1 MPAINKAAKW
11 TGMLLGA
18 ALMSTTAM
26 AESWKLELDEGGVK
40 LYTSDSDR
48 SPMKSY
54 KVSTT
59 VRGSLSS
66 LVALLNDHTSQPKWM
81 DKVLSV
87 EKLQQMKD
95 GENLFYTVYDAPWPA
110 KDQDNVLYSKWHQ
123 DPVTYEMVQTVMA
136 EPEYLNESKG
146 RQRQAFYKAEWR
158 LLPTGNGNVHVT
170 YQAEIDPGMKRV
182 PEWMKNMFV
191 YEMPV
196 KTIQNMNAMSLDRYT
211 EVTYAYVKEPVDT
224 AVAANAISVASEE

>member
-1 MPAINKAAKW
+1 MPAIKVSKW
-11 TGMLLGA
+11 ACVLLGSM
-18 ALMSTTAM
+18 LSSGVAM
-26 AESWKLELDEGGVK
+26 AEDWKLELDEAGVK
-40 LYTSDSDR
+40 LYTSVSEH
-48 SPMKSY
+48 SSIKSA

-59 VRGSLSS
+59 IKGNLSS
-66 LVALLNDHTSQPKWM
+66 LVALLNDHSNLPKWM

-95 GENLFYTVYDAPWPA
+95 GENLFYTVIDAPWPA

-123 DPVTYEMVQTVMA
+123 DPATYEMVQTVMA

-158 LLPTGNGNVHVT
+158 LLPLGNGTVHVT
-170 YQAEIDPGMKRV
+170 YQAEVDPGLKRV
-182 PEWMKNMFV
+182 PEWMNNMFV

-196 KTIQNMNAMSLDRYT
+196 KTIQNMNMLSLHDYLD
-211 EVTYAYVKEPVDT
+211 VTFAYVKEPVDT
-224 AVAANAISVASEE
+224 AVAANALAIANQE

>member
-1 MPAINKAAKW
+1 MPAINKASTWAS
-11 TGMLLGA
+11 MVLGT

-40 LYTSDSDR
+40 LYTSDSDH

-95 GENLFYTVYDAPWPA
+95 GENLFYTVFDAPWPA
-110 KDQDNVLYSKWHQ
+110 KDQDNVLYTKWHQ
-123 DPVTYEMVQTVMA
+123 DPATYEMVQTVMS

-170 YQAEIDPGMKRV
+170 YQAEIDPGLKRI
-182 PEWMKNMFV
+182 PDWMKNMFV

-196 KTIQNMNAMSLDRYT
+196 KTIQNMNALSLDRYT
-211 EVTYAYVKEPVDT
+211 DVTYAYVKEPVDT

>member
-1 MPAINKAAKW
+1 MPTLNSAAK
-11 TGMLLGA
+11 MACVLLGTLLA
-18 ALMSTTAM
+18 SSAAM
-26 AESWKLELDEGGVK
+26 ADNWKLELDQGGVK
-40 LYTSDSDR
+40 LYTSDNDH

-54 KVSTT
+54 KVTTT
-59 VRGSLSS
+59 VRANLSS
-66 LVALLNDHTSQPKWM
+66 LVALLNDQTSQPKWM

-95 GENLFYTVYDAPWPA
+95 GENLYYTVFDAPWPA
-110 KDQDNVLYSKWHQ
+110 KDQDNVLYTKWSQ
-123 DPVTYEMVQTVMA
+123 DPATYEMVQTVMA

-170 YQAEIDPGMKRV
+170 YQAEIDPGLKRV

-196 KTIQNMNAMSLDRYT
+196 KTIQNMSALSLDSYMGAT
-211 EVTYAYVKEPVDT
+211 FAYVKEPVDT
-224 AVAANAISVASEE
+224 AVAANAIAVSSEE